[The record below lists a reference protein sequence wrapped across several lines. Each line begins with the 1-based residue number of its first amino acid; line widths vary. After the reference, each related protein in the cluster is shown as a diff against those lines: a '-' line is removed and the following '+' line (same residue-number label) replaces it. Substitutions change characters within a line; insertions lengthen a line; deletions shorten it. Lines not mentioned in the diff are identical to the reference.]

1 MRTLKQLEEL
11 LVESDKKINQLK
23 EDIETATQYKHSIV
37 MQITDYIKTAGDD
50 YNATEL
56 PNVIKNGIPD
66 IDTAEVNLYEGS
78 NEEEFDK
85 LQDRADRMIKEKAL
99 AEAKAVQ
106 EAMQADG
113 KGAKPDPKPEGED
126 LLTATNGSPLITET
140 PK

>member
-99 AEAKAVQ
+99 AEAEAVQ
-106 EAMQADG
+106 AAMQADG
-113 KGAKPDPKPEGED
+113 KGAKPDPLPEGED
-126 LLTATNGSPLITET
+126 LLTATDGSPLITET

>member
-11 LVESDKKINQLK
+11 LVESDKKINKLK

-37 MQITDYIKTAGDD
+37 MQITDYIKDAGDN

-66 IDTAEVNLYEGS
+66 IDTNEVNLYEGS
-78 NEEEFDK
+78 DEEEFDQ
-85 LQDRADRMIKEKAL
+85 LQERADRMIKEKAA
-99 AEAKAVQ
+99 AEAAAVQ

-113 KGAKPDPKPEGED
+113 KGAKPDPLPDGED
-126 LLTATNGSPLITET
+126 LLTATDGSPLITET
-140 PK
+140 PN

>member
-11 LVESDKKINQLK
+11 LVESDKKINKLK

-37 MQITDYIKTAGDD
+37 MQITDYIKDAGDN

-66 IDTAEVNLYEGS
+66 IDTNEVNLYEGS
-78 NEEEFDK
+78 DEEEFDQ
-85 LQDRADRMIKEKAL
+85 LQERADRMIKEKAA
-99 AEAKAVQ
+99 AEAAAVQ

-113 KGAKPDPKPEGED
+113 KGAKPDPLPEGED
-126 LLTATNGSPLITET
+126 LLTATDGSPLITET

>member
-11 LVESDKKINQLK
+11 LVESDKKINKLK
-23 EDIETATQYKHSIV
+23 EDIETASQYKHSIV
-37 MQITDYIKTAGDD
+37 MQITDYIKDAGDN

-66 IDTAEVNLYEGS
+66 IDTNEVNLYEGS
-78 NEEEFDK
+78 DEEEFDQ
-85 LQDRADRMIKEKAL
+85 LQERADRMIKEKAA
-99 AEAKAVQ
+99 AEAAAVQ

-113 KGAKPDPKPEGED
+113 KGAKPDPLPEGED
-126 LLTATNGSPLITET
+126 LLTATDGSPLITET

>member
-11 LVESDKKINQLK
+11 LVESDKKINKLK

-37 MQITDYIKTAGDD
+37 MQITDYIKDAGDN

-66 IDTAEVNLYEGS
+66 IDTNEVNLYEGS
-78 NEEEFDK
+78 DEEEFDQ
-85 LQDRADRMIKEKAL
+85 LQERADRMIKEKAA
-99 AEAKAVQ
+99 AEAAAVQ

-113 KGAKPDPKPEGED
+113 KGAKPAPLPEGED
-126 LLTATNGSPLITET
+126 LLTATDGSPLITET

>member
-23 EDIETATQYKHSIV
+23 EDIETAIQYKHSIV

-99 AEAKAVQ
+99 AEAEAVQ
-106 EAMQADG
+106 AAMQADG
-113 KGAKPDPKPEGED
+113 KGAKPDPKPEGKD
-126 LLTATNGSPLITET
+126 LLTATDGSPLITET

>member
-11 LVESDKKINQLK
+11 LVESDKKINKLK

-37 MQITDYIKTAGDD
+37 MQITDYIKDAGDN

-66 IDTAEVNLYEGS
+66 IDTNEVNLYEGS
-78 NEEEFDK
+78 DEEEFDQ
-85 LQDRADRMIKEKAL
+85 LQERADRMIKEKPA
-99 AEAKAVQ
+99 AEAAAVQ

-113 KGAKPDPKPEGED
+113 KGAKHDPLPEGED
-126 LLTATNGSPLITET
+126 LLTATDGSPLITET

>member
-11 LVESDKKINQLK
+11 LVESDKKINKLK

-37 MQITDYIKTAGDD
+37 MQITDYIKDAGDN

-66 IDTAEVNLYEGS
+66 IDTNEVNLYEGS
-78 NEEEFDK
+78 DEEEFDQ
-85 LQDRADRMIKEKAL
+85 LQERADRMIKEKAA
-99 AEAKAVQ
+99 AEAAAGQ

-113 KGAKPDPKPEGED
+113 KGAKPDPLPEGED
-126 LLTATNGSPLITET
+126 LLTATDGSPLITET

>member
-11 LVESDKKINQLK
+11 LVESDKKINKLK

-37 MQITDYIKTAGDD
+37 MQITDYIKDAGDN

-66 IDTAEVNLYEGS
+66 IDTNEVNLYEGS
-78 NEEEFDK
+78 DEEEFDQ
-85 LQDRADRMIKEKAL
+85 LQERADRMIKEKAA
-99 AEAKAVQ
+99 AEAAAVQ

-113 KGAKPDPKPEGED
+113 KGAKPDPLPERED
-126 LLTATNGSPLITET
+126 LLTATDGSPLITET

>member
-23 EDIETATQYKHSIV
+23 EDIETAIQYKHSIV
-37 MQITDYIKTAGDD
+37 MQITDYIKDAGDN

-66 IDTAEVNLYEGS
+66 IDTNEVNLYEGS
-78 NEEEFDK
+78 DEEEFDQ
-85 LQDRADRMIKEKAL
+85 LQERADRMIKEKAL
-99 AEAKAVQ
+99 AEAEAVQ
-106 EAMQADG
+106 AAMQADG
-113 KGAKPDPKPEGED
+113 KGAKPDPKPEGKD
-126 LLTATNGSPLITET
+126 LLTATDGSPLITET

>member
-11 LVESDKKINQLK
+11 LVESDKKINKLK

-37 MQITDYIKTAGDD
+37 MQITDYIKDAGDN

-66 IDTAEVNLYEGS
+66 IDTNEVNLYEGS
-78 NEEEFDK
+78 DEEEFDQ
-85 LQDRADRMIKEKAL
+85 LQERADRMIKEKAA
-99 AEAKAVQ
+99 AEAAAVQ

-113 KGAKPDPKPEGED
+113 KGAKPDPLPEGED
-126 LLTATNGSPLITET
+126 LLTATDGSPLITES

>member
-11 LVESDKKINQLK
+11 LVESDKKINKLK

-37 MQITDYIKTAGDD
+37 MQITDYIKDAGDN

-66 IDTAEVNLYEGS
+66 IDTNEVNLYEGS
-78 NEEEFDK
+78 DEEEFDQ
-85 LQDRADRMIKEKAL
+85 LQERADRMIKEKAA
-99 AEAKAVQ
+99 AEAAAVQ
-106 EAMQADG
+106 EAMQAHG
-113 KGAKPDPKPEGED
+113 KGAKPDPLPEGED
-126 LLTATNGSPLITET
+126 LLTATDGSPLITET